1 MEEEKEDNDSST
13 DEESELSEEYS
24 DVECLEESDRE

>member
-1 MEEEKEDNDSST
+1 MEEEKEDNDST